1 MAQTNAGYGASYFA
15 DLRTKEEAFWKKLKA
30 IRSDGYAT
38 VEAAA
43 IAALRRIWYRSWL
56 EGVEW
61 GGALYKKG
69 GAFGVGTPQSIKLG
83 FAVAIR
89 PRGPGGATFEGLYH
103 THVSV
108 PGGSPE
114 RLSGEDREMA
124 KQIGGPV
131 YVATPARAIL
141 EVRPGRSGLTE
152 RTIGK
157 IEEPP
162 LPEVYRESRPP
173 DAALRALLEEH
184 RNWRLSQV
192 P

>member
-1 MAQTNAGYGASYFA
+1 MASVIASYGASYFA
-15 DLRTKEEAFWKKLKA
+15 ELRAKEAAFWQKIKA

-38 VEAAA
+38 VEEAA
-43 IAALRRIWYRSWL
+43 IGGLRRIWYRSWL

-69 GAFGVGTPQSIKLG
+69 AAFGVGTPQTTKLG
-83 FAVAIR
+83 FAVIIR
-89 PRGPGGATFEGLYH
+89 AQGPTGATFQGLYH
-103 THVSV
+103 THVNV

-114 RLSGEDREMA
+114 RLSGHDRDMA

-131 YVATPARAIL
+131 YVATPAGAII

-152 RTIGK
+152 HTIGK
-157 IEEPP
+157 IEAPP
-162 LPEVYRESRPP
+162 MPEVYRESRPP
-173 DAALRALLEEH
+173 DAGLRALLEEH
-184 RNWRLSQV
+184 RKWRLSQL